1 MSVFSPFLKRSVSTL
16 LTRRAPLARR
26 FSRGFVTALGL
37 VTLSV
42 IATAHAQTVP
52 STPNLYFQTSGRER
66 AANIG
71 DWYTTKDSSSTDRIH
86 RFFIEVTQEQLTDA
100 GGSVMLTVNDPKSH
114 TGGIDEV
121 GGGASDPTRFAVC
134 SARCTPG
141 NASDATVLKK
151 QTFDSSSPDT
161 ATFTY
166 TFTSAGVYQL
176 TSETGAFPISGTT
189 TTNLNDDDNSFT
201 FSVSSGSFPL
211 VVGQSQSS
219 IQQSVQQTINLY
231 FFVPVGTT
239 GPLQLRNFDIDNNAS
254 AIEYIRPDG
263 TTVSGTGSGNGNWNG
278 GGNLNSGAD
287 SVPINNSYG
296 WWTMRISSLTAG
308 NQLVV
313 EANDGAGDRLPL
325 VFMDVA
331 DVSLAKSVDKA
342 TPVEGSEVVYTMTVT
357 NTGPG
362 TAPSVTVKD
371 SFPAGLTVLST
382 SGCEGTT
389 GVPSC
394 FLGTLAPGSSKSF
407 TVRARVS
414 SGTAGSTVT
423 NNALVTFNGNDRN
436 TANNR
441 ASASVRPVAPP
452 NPSLSVS
459 KTADKSGAVAPG
471 DTLTYTV
478 NVTNTGNVPL
488 PGVNVSDAVP
498 AGTTYVANSAQ
509 VTAPPVQSGTVRDE
523 FTTSSYSGNNGTTTW
538 SGAWTELGESDGVS
552 AGVVRV
558 GANAS
563 CAAGT
568 CLTFDAQNV
577 ALGNRGLR
585 RGADLSGAASATLSF
600 SYRRR
605 AAGATG
611 IVYLEVSP
619 NGGSSWQRLAAY
631 PLNADDGA
639 QIAQSFD
646 VGAYA
651 SSTTQIRFIGQG
663 SASGVPSSVTRQMFI
678 DDVQISF
685 KKPGTPVT
693 AAGSA
698 PPTLASGHYLAV
710 GASVKVSFQVK
721 VNASP
726 TVTKIENIA
735 SAVSDQTVSKSSSP
749 AVNPVAV
756 NADLS
761 LSKTVDKP
769 YPVPKVGATTSV
781 VYSVTVTNA
790 GPLRATGVAVGDVF
804 SSLPAGVTVDAAN
817 VSVSGGDGGETCTVS
832 GVNVTC
838 TLGAVAVGAAE
849 TINIPLVITYNR
861 DLFGVSINNTAQVTA
876 ADQSDPNSAPNN
888 NVATEDDQASLTV
901 NISGLKLSKSVCKLT
916 SEGACD
922 AAAAFSDTATQAL
935 SVSPGEVLVYRVAY
949 KLFGP
954 RISDAVLS
962 DTVPSY
968 TALVRDVYPNSS
980 EVRLVCP
987 NGTVVYLEAGVSEV
1001 RIDFKNTGVEA
1012 SCGLSSPGVLA
1023 PNATGEARFQVRVQ

>member
-1 MSVFSPFLKRSVSTL
+1 MNVFSPFLKRSVSTL
-16 LTRRAPLARR
+16 LTRRAPLARQ

-42 IATAHAQTVP
+42 TATAHAQTVP

-66 AANIG
+66 PASIG

-100 GGSVMLTVNDPKSH
+100 GGSVTLTVNDPKSH

-211 VVGQSQSS
+211 VIGQSQSS

-231 FFVPVGTT
+231 FFVPVGTAS
-239 GPLQLRNFDIDNNAS
+239 PLQLRNFDVDGNAS
-254 AIEYIRPDG
+254 VVYIRPDG
-263 TTVSGTGSGNGNWNG
+263 TAVNGTASGNGTWNG
-278 GGNLNSGAD
+278 GGTVNSGAD
-287 SVPINNSYG
+287 SVAVSNSYG
-296 WWTMRISSLTAG
+296 WWTMRLTNLTAG
-308 NQLVV
+308 NQLAV
-313 EANDGAGDRLPL
+313 EANDGAGNRLPL
-325 VFMDVA
+325 VLMDVA

-488 PGVNVSDAVP
+488 PGVNVSDALP

-523 FTTSSYSGNNGTTTW
+523 FTTASYSGNNGTATW
-538 SGAWTELGESDGVS
+538 SGAWTELGESDGVG

-639 QIAQSFD
+639 QVTQSFD

-651 SSTTQIRFIGQG
+651 SSTTLVRFIGQG

-678 DDVQISF
+678 DDVQISV
-685 KKPGTPVT
+685 KKPQAPATT
-693 AAGSA
+693 AGNA
-698 PPTLASGHYLAV
+698 PPALASGHYLAV

-726 TVTKIENIA
+726 GVAQIENIA
-735 SAVSDQTVSKSSSP
+735 SAVSDQTAPKSSSP
-749 AVNPVAV
+749 VVNPVAV
-756 NADLS
+756 QADLS

-769 YPVPKVGATTSV
+769 YPVPKVGAVTRI
-781 VYSVTVTNA
+781 VYSVTVSNA
-790 GPLRATGVAVGDVF
+790 GPLRATGVTVGDVF
-804 SSLPAGVTVDAAN
+804 ASLPAGVSIDAADITFAGGDGSETCAVSG
-817 VSVSGGDGGETCTVS
+817 VSVS
-832 GVNVTC
+832 C
-838 TLGAVAVGAAE
+838 TLGAVAVGAPE
-849 TINIPLVITYNR
+849 TVRIPLVIAYNR
-861 DLFGVSINNTAQVTA
+861 DVFGVTISNTAQVTA
-876 ADQSDPNSAPNN
+876 ADQSDPDSAPNN
-888 NVATEDDQASLTV
+888 SVATEDDQASLTV
-901 NISGLKLSKSVCKLT
+901 TVSGLKLSKSVCKLVNP
-916 SEGACD
+916 SACD
-922 AAAAFSDTATQAL
+922 DAAAFSDTATQAL
-935 SVSPGEVLVYRVAY
+935 SVSPGEVLVYRVFY
-949 KLFGP
+949 TLFGP
-954 RISDAVLS
+954 AISDAVLFDS
-962 DTVPSY
+962 VPSY
-968 TALVRDVYPNSS
+968 TTLSRDVYPNAS

-987 NGTVVYLEAGVSEV
+987 NGAVVYLEAGAGEV
-1001 RIDFKNTGVEA
+1001 RVNFKNAAVA
-1012 SCGLSSPGVLA
+1012 SSCGLSSPGVLA
-1023 PNATGEARFQVRVQ
+1023 PNAAGEARFQVRVQ

>member
-1 MSVFSPFLKRSVSTL
+1 MNVFGTVKSTGASHRRALWFVLPLCLSTL
-16 LTRRAPLARR
+16 LT
-26 FSRGFVTALGL
+26 T
-37 VTLSV
+37 
-42 IATAHAQTVP
+42 HAQTVP
-52 STPNLYFQTSGRER
+52 STPNLFFQTSGRER
-66 AANIG
+66 PATIG
-71 DWYTTKDSSSTDRIH
+71 DWYTTKESNSTDRVH
-86 RFFIEVTQEQLTDA
+86 RFTIEVTQEQLTDA
-100 GGSVMLTVNDPKSH
+100 GGAVTLTVNDPKSH
-114 TGGIDEV
+114 GGIDEV
-121 GGGASDPTRFAVC
+121 SGVSDPTRFALC
-134 SARCTPG
+134 SAYCNPG
-141 NASDATVLKK
+141 SASDPAVLKK
-151 QTFDSSSPDT
+151 QTFDTSSPDT

-166 TFTSAGVYQL
+166 TFTAAGTYQL
-176 TSETGAFPISGTT
+176 TSETGAFPINGDAAVG
-189 TTNLNDDDNSFT
+189 LNDDDNSFT
-201 FSVSSGSFPL
+201 FSMSSGSFPL
-211 VVGQSQSS
+211 VIGQSQSS

-231 FFVPVGTT
+231 FFVPVSAAT
-239 GPLQLRNFDIDNNAS
+239 PLQLRNFDVDGNAS
-254 AIEYIRPDG
+254 VTYIRPDG
-263 TTVSGTGSGNGNWNG
+263 TTVNGTVSGNGTWNG
-278 GGNLNSGAD
+278 GGTLNSGAD
-287 SVPINNSYG
+287 NVAINGSYG
-296 WWTMRISSLTAG
+296 WWTMRLTNLTGG

-313 EANDGAGDRLPL
+313 EANDGAGNRLPL

-331 DVSLAKSVDKA
+331 DVSLAKSVDRA

-371 SFPAGLTVLST
+371 AFPAGLTVLGT

-407 TVRARVS
+407 TVRARVN
-414 SGTAGSTVT
+414 SGTAGTTIT

-452 NPSLSVS
+452 APSLSIS

-488 PGVNVSDAVP
+488 SGVNVSDALP

-523 FTTSSYSGNNGTTTW
+523 FTTASYGGNNGTVTW
-538 SGAWTELGESDGVS
+538 SGAWTELGEADGVS

-563 CAAGT
+563 CAAGN
-568 CLTFDAQNV
+568 CLAFDAQNV
-577 ALGNRGLR
+577 TLGGKGLR
-585 RGADLSGAASATLSF
+585 RGADLSGASSATLSF
-600 SYRRR
+600 TYRRR

-639 QIAQSFD
+639 QVAQSFD
-646 VGAYA
+646 IGAYA
-651 SSTTQIRFIGQG
+651 SSATLVRFIGQG

-678 DDVQISF
+678 DDVQVSF
-685 KKPGTPVT
+685 KKPQALTTT
-693 AAGSA
+693 AGGA
-698 PPTLASGHYLAV
+698 PPALASGLYLAA
-710 GASVKVSFQVK
+710 GASAKVTFQAK

-726 TVTKIENIA
+726 GVAQIENVA
-735 SAVSDQTVSKSSSP
+735 SAASDQTASKSSN
-749 AVNPVAV
+749 AAINPVAV

-761 LSKTVDKP
+761 LTKTVDKP
-769 YPVPKVGATTSV
+769 YPVPKVGATTKV

-790 GPLRATGVAVGDVF
+790 GPLRATGVVVGDVF

-817 VSVSGGDGGETCTVS
+817 VSVSGGDGSETCKVS
-832 GVNVTC
+832 GASVSC
-838 TLGAVAVGAAE
+838 TLGAVAVGAPE
-849 TINIPLVITYNR
+849 TLKIPLVITYNR
-861 DLFGVSINNTAQVTA
+861 DLFGVTLSNTAQVTA
-876 ADQSDPNSAPNN
+876 ADQPDPNSAPNN
-888 NVATEDDQASLTV
+888 SVATEDDQASLNVT
-901 NISGLKLSKSVCKLT
+901 ISGLKLSKSVCKLT
-916 SEGACD
+916 SSTSCD

-935 SVSPGEVLVYRVAY
+935 TVSPGEVLVYRVAY

-954 RISDAVLS
+954 SISDAVLS

-968 TALVRDVYPNSS
+968 TALVRDVYPNLS

-987 NGTVVYLEAGVSEV
+987 NGTVAYLEAGVSEV
-1001 RIDFKNTGVEA
+1001 RVDFKNAAVA
-1012 SCGLSSPGVLA
+1012 SSCSLSSPGALA
-1023 PNATGEARFQVRVQ
+1023 PNAAGEAKFQVRVQ